1 MKKIFLK
8 YFKITI
14 RVNLFKDYYIFYTF
28 SLTSIH
34 TCISKKAVTKNIT
47 FKTDYKENIN
57 AYRSGVGLTW
67 SAEIKWRSIRNNK
80 EFIILNAIILIPL

>member
-34 TCISKKAVTKNIT
+34 TCISKKAVTKNI
-47 FKTDYKENIN
+47 
-57 AYRSGVGLTW
+57 
-67 SAEIKWRSIRNNK
+67 
-80 EFIILNAIILIPL
+80 